1 MTTEKINPG
10 FLRGPGDDAGG
21 LREPGYAQLHVDQTQ
36 LTELAGCRF
45 GTNKQNISLQGFTGS
60 GKSFLT

>member
-1 MTTEKINPG
+1 MLYFRRNDCNSGIQDNNPG

-21 LREPGYAQLHVDQTQ
+21 LCVPGYAQLHVDQTQ

-45 GTNKQNISLQGFTGS
+45 GTNKL
-60 GKSFLT
+60 